1 METSMCAY
9 TLHLVSAP
17 LRYPPVVD
25 VPVGHVLHAMLPSSL
40 FSLPPGAVVGTTLP
54 FPVVAGCLGGR

>member
-17 LRYPPVVD
+17 LRYPHERVSGVLPTEVHSRK
-25 VPVGHVLHAMLPSSL
+25 VPL
-40 FSLPPGAVVGTTLP
+40 
-54 FPVVAGCLGGR
+54 